1 MSANMSQESNPLK
14 DGDGKM
20 SAAQYMGYGVDP
32 EQQPIINASSVVS
45 DNTVE
50 RKLSGVNSQNSGKS
64 PIRMNTKGRI
74 RKLRD
79 KSVTD
84 SRVGNRAE
92 EVYISEGEHQE
103 QASIEVST
111 RRESV

>member
-1 MSANMSQESNPLK
+1 MR

-20 SAAQYMGYGVDP
+20 SAAQYMGYGADP
-32 EQQPIINASSVVS
+32 EQRKIINASSIAT
-45 DNTVE
+45 DNENMVE
-50 RKLSGVNSQNSGKS
+50 RKLSGVHSQSSGKS

-74 RKLRD
+74 RRHRD

-92 EVYISEGEHQE
+92 EVYVSDDEGQN
-103 QASIEVST
+103 QGSIEVST

>member
-1 MSANMSQESNPLK
+1 
-14 DGDGKM
+14 
-20 SAAQYMGYGVDP
+20 MGYGVDP
-32 EQQPIINASSVVS
+32 EQRPIINASSVVS

-84 SRVGNRAE
+84 SRVGNREE
-92 EVYISEGEHQE
+92 EVYISEGEHQD